1 MLCLFSLKS
10 CLDLSLLLIKI
21 VRFGVGVCLVWVV
34 VYLGVGCVVLFGFV
48 GFGFFGL
55 GGGFFVAG
63 LDLF

>member
-34 VYLGVGCVVLFGFV
+34 VYLGVSFQMMRKQIIENDCFSDTFENFV
-48 GFGFFGL
+48 TII
-55 GGGFFVAG
+55 
-63 LDLF
+63 